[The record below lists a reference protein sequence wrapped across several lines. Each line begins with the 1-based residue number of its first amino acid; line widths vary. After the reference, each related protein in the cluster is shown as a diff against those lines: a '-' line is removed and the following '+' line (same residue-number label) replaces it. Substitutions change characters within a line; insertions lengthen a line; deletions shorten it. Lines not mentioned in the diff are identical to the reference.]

1 MKSKVEEQMRCERTE
16 FERQKAE
23 YERKISDLEAK
34 FFQLT
39 ANTEKV
45 LQVLHDTFAAAAE

>member
-1 MKSKVEEQMRCERTE
+1 VKSKVEEQMRCERAE

-34 FFQLT
+34 CFQLT
-39 ANTEKV
+39 SDTEKV
-45 LQVLHDTFAAAAE
+45 LQVLHGTFAAAAE